1 MNKKI
6 RLGTA
11 ALFLSVLAVSADA
24 ALVSD
29 KVTLNDNMTLK
40 YSKIPKRVD
49 TLGRMFTEGMFY
61 GRLRL
66 NTFYWDWKNEYP
78 NKTKDNKAMGI
89 GGSFIYKSAKLSGF
103 STTFG
108 LYTSQ
113 NPDFFRMD
121 KEDVMY
127 VKAGKDTFSRYKV
140 VTQGH
145 FGMTVLGQAYLQY
158 DLAKTSIKGG
168 RQLFESVFTKSNDT
182 KMIPNTFDGMTLISR
197 DLPKTTIKL
206 AYLTAQ
212 KLRDHTHAHDVIA
225 NDGTWN
231 GNDDSGANKNLT
243 PSLIG
248 SDNKLIIASMTNK
261 SLKNFKAN
269 ISAAAVPGVLDDI
282 VLEVHYSV
290 PVGTWKLVPG
300 VRYYKQM
307 DDLGA
312 GTGVANL
319 KGNQTGYT
327 SPNSLDGALLCA
339 RLDIKNGG
347 FLGRLGYSK
356 VDDKADIVNPWRGF
370 PTAGYTR
377 VMGQYNWYANTT
389 TYLVRAGYDFDKR
402 KIIPGFSIMGRIAF
416 QDFDENKPGVQADSN
431 VLNIDARENITK
443 DMQLKF
449 RLAIA
454 DAKEKNNKDYSYSE
468 YRFEVNYFF

>member
-1 MNKKI
+1 MNNKS
-6 RLGTA
+6 LTA
-11 ALFLSVLAVSADA
+11 GALFLSVFAGTVNA
-24 ALVSD
+24 ALVTD
-29 KVTLNDNMTLK
+29 KVILNNNMTLK
-40 YSKIPKRVD
+40 YTKTPKSVD
-49 TLGRMFTEGMFY
+49 TLSEMFKEGMFY

-78 NKTKDNKAMGI
+78 NKTKDNKAMGV

-121 KEDVMY
+121 KDEVKY

-140 VTQGH
+140 STQGH

-158 DLAKTSIKGG
+158 DFAKTSVIAG
-168 RQLFESVFTKSNDT
+168 RQMFETVFTKSNDT
-182 KMIPNTFDGMTLISR
+182 KMIPNTFDGVTLVSK
-197 DLPKTTIKL
+197 DLPDTTIKL

-225 NDGTWN
+225 YDGTWD
-231 GNDDSGANKNLT
+231 GNDDSAANKNLT
-243 PSLIG
+243 SSLIG

-261 SLKNFKAN
+261 SLKNLKAN
-269 ISAAAVPGVLDDI
+269 VSYATVPDVLSNL
-282 VLEVHYSV
+282 VLEAHYSV

-312 GTGVANL
+312 DTGVANL
-319 KGNQTGYT
+319 KGKQTGYT
-327 SPNSLDGALLCA
+327 SANSLDGALLCA

-389 TYLVRAGYDFDKR
+389 TYMVRAGYDFDKR

-443 DMQLKF
+443 NMQLKF

-454 DAKEKNNKDYSYSE
+454 DAKEKDNKDYSYSE